1 MANGQTQLTRIP
13 SAPHSSAAVRLNRRT
28 AALALE
34 YAARPASPS
43 TPAPELKFTML
54 PPWARSSG

>member
-1 MANGQTQLTRIP
+1 MPSSWAWSTVPARTASERLGDIEKGQTQLTRMP

-34 YAARPASPS
+34 
-43 TPAPELKFTML
+43 
-54 PPWARSSG
+54 